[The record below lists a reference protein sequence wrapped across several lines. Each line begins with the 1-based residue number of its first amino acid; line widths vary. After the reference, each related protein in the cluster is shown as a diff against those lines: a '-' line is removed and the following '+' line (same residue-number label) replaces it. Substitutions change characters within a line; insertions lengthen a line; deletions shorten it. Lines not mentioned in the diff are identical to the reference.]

1 MARKKQNLY
10 FVTGRHAVL
19 FFIFAIG
26 GSVLLAFTKNI
37 NLPGELIVACSFG
50 VMLTYA
56 FFILI
61 VPATRLRLDVAA
73 DNMYYLG
80 FLYTLSSLA
89 VAIYVDEASKVLAN
103 FGVAI
108 TCTIIGIAFRV
119 ALNQLRVDP
128 YDVEAASR
136 VELSSATRR
145 VSKELDQSIKE
156 LTKFR
161 TMSMQVMAEGYE
173 EVQKNVDGAGKGMFA
188 SLKDTSDKNSEILVK
203 MAEQS
208 ISAQEKLFETITLF
222 KESNNEIVL
231 ANKSMLKQISKTSA
245 ALQDLAEKYTDTNDI
260 EERMFHEIKTGM
272 NSLQKEILDENQKNS
287 NEVKSGMS
295 ELHSNILDE
304 NLKSSNYVKTEMN
317 ALQSKIIDGNNKS
330 LNELKANMS
339 EIHSKVID
347 ENNKRMNELYA
358 KRDKLLDKLDNEEPA
373 KREEEGLF
381 SRLTRRNS

>member
-1 MARKKQNLY
+1 
-10 FVTGRHAVL
+10 
-19 FFIFAIG
+19 
-26 GSVLLAFTKNI
+26 
-37 NLPGELIVACSFG
+37 
-50 VMLTYA
+50 MLTYA

-173 EVQKNVDGAGKGMFA
+173 EVQKNVDGAGKDMFA
-188 SLKDTSDKNSEILVK
+188 SLKETSDKNSEILMG

-208 ISAQEKLFETITLF
+208 NTALKGFSDAIQSF
-222 KESNNEIVL
+222 KNSNDEIVS
-231 ANKSMLKQISKTSA
+231 ANMQMLNQISKTSE
-245 ALQDLAEKYTDTNDI
+245 ALQDLAEKYSNTNSIENKVI
-260 EERMFHEIKTGM
+260 EEVKTGM
-272 NSLQKEILDENQKNS
+272 NELRSKISDESSKSAMEVRNGMKELQTEVLHENRKSSKALDEVLEKHSVQTEKVLS
-287 NEVKSGMS
+287 NLTKKTAKKEKEERS
-295 ELHSNILDE
+295 ERRSRFIP
-304 NLKSSNYVKTEMN
+304 
-317 ALQSKIIDGNNKS
+317 
-330 LNELKANMS
+330 
-339 EIHSKVID
+339 
-347 ENNKRMNELYA
+347 R
-358 KRDKLLDKLDNEEPA
+358 LL
-373 KREEEGLF
+373 
-381 SRLTRRNS
+381 RRRS

>member
-26 GSVLLAFTKNI
+26 GSVLLYFTKSMS
-37 NLPGELIVACSFG
+37 LPGEIIVACSFG

-56 FFILI
+56 FFILF

-128 YDVEAASR
+128 FDVEAASR
-136 VELSSATRR
+136 VELSNATRR

-173 EVQKNVDGAGKGMFA
+173 EVQNNVDGAGKDMFA
-188 SLKDTSDKNSEILVK
+188 SLKETSDKNSEILMG

-208 ISAQEKLFETITLF
+208 NTALKGFSDAIQSF
-222 KESNNEIVL
+222 KNSNDEIVS
-231 ANKSMLKQISKTSA
+231 ANMQMLNQISKTSE
-245 ALQDLAEKYTDTNDI
+245 ALQDLAEKYSNTNSIENKVI
-260 EERMFHEIKTGM
+260 EEVKTGM
-272 NSLQKEILDENQKNS
+272 NELRSKISDESNKSAMEVRNGMKELQTEVLHENRKSSKALDEVLEKHSAQTEKVLNNLTKKTAKK
-287 NEVKSGMS
+287 EKEERS
-295 ELHSNILDE
+295 ERRSRFLP
-304 NLKSSNYVKTEMN
+304 
-317 ALQSKIIDGNNKS
+317 
-330 LNELKANMS
+330 
-339 EIHSKVID
+339 
-347 ENNKRMNELYA
+347 R
-358 KRDKLLDKLDNEEPA
+358 LL
-373 KREEEGLF
+373 
-381 SRLTRRNS
+381 RRRS

>member
-26 GSVLLAFTKNI
+26 GSVLLYFTKSMS
-37 NLPGELIVACSFG
+37 LPGEIIVACSFG

-56 FFILI
+56 FFILF

-136 VELSSATRR
+136 VELSNATRR

-173 EVQKNVDGAGKGMFA
+173 EVQNNVDGAGKDMFA
-188 SLKDTSDKNSEILVK
+188 SLKETSDKNSEILMG

-208 ISAQEKLFETITLF
+208 NTALKGFSDAIQSF
-222 KESNNEIVL
+222 KNSNDEIVS
-231 ANKSMLKQISKTSA
+231 ANMQMLNQISKTSE
-245 ALQDLAEKYTDTNDI
+245 ALQDLAEKYSNTNSIENKVI
-260 EERMFHEIKTGM
+260 EEVKTGM
-272 NSLQKEILDENQKNS
+272 NELRSKISDESNKSAMEVRNGMKELQTEVLHENRKSSKALDEVLEKHSAQTEKVLNNLTKKTAKK
-287 NEVKSGMS
+287 EKEERS
-295 ELHSNILDE
+295 ERRSRFLP
-304 NLKSSNYVKTEMN
+304 
-317 ALQSKIIDGNNKS
+317 
-330 LNELKANMS
+330 
-339 EIHSKVID
+339 
-347 ENNKRMNELYA
+347 R
-358 KRDKLLDKLDNEEPA
+358 LL
-373 KREEEGLF
+373 
-381 SRLTRRNS
+381 RRRS

>member
-161 TMSMQVMAEGYE
+161 TMTMQVMAESYE
-173 EVQKNVDGAGKGMFA
+173 EVQKNVDGAGKDMFA
-188 SLKDTSDKNSEILVK
+188 SLKETSDKNSEILMG

-208 ISAQEKLFETITLF
+208 NTALKGFSDAIQSF
-222 KESNNEIVL
+222 KNSNDEIVS
-231 ANKSMLKQISKTSA
+231 ANMQMLNQISKTSE
-245 ALQDLAEKYTDTNDI
+245 ALQDLAEKYSNTNSIENKVI
-260 EERMFHEIKTGM
+260 EEVKTGM
-272 NSLQKEILDENQKNS
+272 NELRSKISDESSKSAMEVRNGMKELQTEVLHENRKSSKALDEVLEKHSAQTEKVLNNLTKKTAKK
-287 NEVKSGMS
+287 EKEERS
-295 ELHSNILDE
+295 ERRSRFLP
-304 NLKSSNYVKTEMN
+304 
-317 ALQSKIIDGNNKS
+317 
-330 LNELKANMS
+330 
-339 EIHSKVID
+339 
-347 ENNKRMNELYA
+347 R
-358 KRDKLLDKLDNEEPA
+358 LL
-373 KREEEGLF
+373 
-381 SRLTRRNS
+381 RRRS

>member
-1 MARKKQNLY
+1 M
-10 FVTGRHAVL
+10 TGRHAVL

-26 GSVLLAFTKNI
+26 GSVLLYFTKSMS
-37 NLPGELIVACSFG
+37 LPGEIIVACSFG

-56 FFILI
+56 FFILF

-173 EVQKNVDGAGKGMFA
+173 EVQKNVDGAGKDMFA
-188 SLKDTSDKNSEILVK
+188 SLKETSDKNSEILMG

-208 ISAQEKLFETITLF
+208 NTALKGFSDAIQSF
-222 KESNNEIVL
+222 KNSNDEIVS
-231 ANKSMLKQISKTSA
+231 ANMQMLNQISKTSE
-245 ALQDLAEKYTDTNDI
+245 ALQDLAEKYSNTNSIENKVI
-260 EERMFHEIKTGM
+260 EEVKTGM
-272 NSLQKEILDENQKNS
+272 NELRSKISDESNKSAMEVRNGMKELQTEVLHENRKSSKALDEVLEKHSAQTEKVLNNLTKKTAKK
-287 NEVKSGMS
+287 EKEERS
-295 ELHSNILDE
+295 ERRSRFLP
-304 NLKSSNYVKTEMN
+304 
-317 ALQSKIIDGNNKS
+317 
-330 LNELKANMS
+330 
-339 EIHSKVID
+339 
-347 ENNKRMNELYA
+347 R
-358 KRDKLLDKLDNEEPA
+358 LL
-373 KREEEGLF
+373 
-381 SRLTRRNS
+381 RRRS

>member
-26 GSVLLAFTKNI
+26 GSVLLYFTKSMS
-37 NLPGELIVACSFG
+37 LPGEIIVACSFG

-56 FFILI
+56 FFILF

-136 VELSSATRR
+136 VELSNATRR

-173 EVQKNVDGAGKGMFA
+173 EVQNNVDGAGKDMFA
-188 SLKDTSDKNSEILVK
+188 SLKETSDKNSEILMG

-208 ISAQEKLFETITLF
+208 NTALKGFSDAIQSF
-222 KESNNEIVL
+222 KNSNDEIVS
-231 ANKSMLKQISKTSA
+231 ANMQMLNQISKTSE
-245 ALQDLAEKYTDTNDI
+245 ALQDLAEKYSNTNSIENKVI
-260 EERMFHEIKTGM
+260 EEVKTGM
-272 NSLQKEILDENQKNS
+272 NELRSKISDESSKSAMEVRNGMKELQTEVLHENRKSSKALDEVLEKHSAQTEKVLNNLTKKTAKK
-287 NEVKSGMS
+287 EKEERS
-295 ELHSNILDE
+295 ERRSRFLP
-304 NLKSSNYVKTEMN
+304 
-317 ALQSKIIDGNNKS
+317 
-330 LNELKANMS
+330 
-339 EIHSKVID
+339 
-347 ENNKRMNELYA
+347 R
-358 KRDKLLDKLDNEEPA
+358 LL
-373 KREEEGLF
+373 
-381 SRLTRRNS
+381 RRRS

>member
-26 GSVLLAFTKNI
+26 GSVLLYFTKSMS
-37 NLPGELIVACSFG
+37 LPGEIIVACSFG

-56 FFILI
+56 FFILF

-136 VELSSATRR
+136 VELSNATRR

-173 EVQKNVDGAGKGMFA
+173 EVQKNVDGAGKDMFA
-188 SLKDTSDKNSEILVK
+188 SLKETSDKNSEILMG

-208 ISAQEKLFETITLF
+208 NTALKGFSDAIQSF
-222 KESNNEIVL
+222 KNSNDEIVS
-231 ANKSMLKQISKTSA
+231 ANMQMLNQISKTSE
-245 ALQDLAEKYTDTNDI
+245 ALQDLAEKYSNTNSIENKVI
-260 EERMFHEIKTGM
+260 EEVKTGM
-272 NSLQKEILDENQKNS
+272 NELRSKISDESSKSAMEVRNGMKELQTEVLHENRKSSKALDEVLEKHSAQTEKVLNNLTKKTAKK
-287 NEVKSGMS
+287 EKEERS
-295 ELHSNILDE
+295 ERRSRFLP
-304 NLKSSNYVKTEMN
+304 
-317 ALQSKIIDGNNKS
+317 
-330 LNELKANMS
+330 
-339 EIHSKVID
+339 
-347 ENNKRMNELYA
+347 R
-358 KRDKLLDKLDNEEPA
+358 LL
-373 KREEEGLF
+373 
-381 SRLTRRNS
+381 RRRS

>member
-26 GSVLLAFTKNI
+26 GSVLLYFTKSMS
-37 NLPGELIVACSFG
+37 LPGEIIVACSFG

-56 FFILI
+56 FFILF

-136 VELSSATRR
+136 VELSNATRR

-173 EVQKNVDGAGKGMFA
+173 EVQKNVDGAGKDMFA
-188 SLKDTSDKNSEILVK
+188 SLKETSDKNSEILMG

-208 ISAQEKLFETITLF
+208 NTALKGFSDAIQSF
-222 KESNNEIVL
+222 KNSNDEIVS
-231 ANKSMLKQISKTSA
+231 ANMQMLNQISKTSE
-245 ALQDLAEKYTDTNDI
+245 ALQDLAEKYSNTNSIENKVI
-260 EERMFHEIKTGM
+260 EEVKTGM
-272 NSLQKEILDENQKNS
+272 NELRSKISDESSKSAMEVRNGMKELQTEVLHENRKSSKALDEVLEKHSVQTEKVLS
-287 NEVKSGMS
+287 NLTKKTAKKEKEERS
-295 ELHSNILDE
+295 ERRSRFIP
-304 NLKSSNYVKTEMN
+304 
-317 ALQSKIIDGNNKS
+317 
-330 LNELKANMS
+330 
-339 EIHSKVID
+339 
-347 ENNKRMNELYA
+347 R
-358 KRDKLLDKLDNEEPA
+358 LL
-373 KREEEGLF
+373 
-381 SRLTRRNS
+381 RRRS

>member
-10 FVTGRHAVL
+10 FVTSRHAVL

-26 GSVLLAFTKNI
+26 GSVLLYFTKSFS
-37 NLPGELIVACSFG
+37 LPGEIIVACSFG

-89 VAIYVDEASKVLAN
+89 VAIYLEEPSKVLAN

-173 EVQKNVDGAGKGMFA
+173 EVQKNVDGAGKDMFA
-188 SLKDTSDKNSEILVK
+188 SLKETSDKNSEILMG

-208 ISAQEKLFETITLF
+208 NTALKGFSDAIQSF
-222 KESNNEIVL
+222 KNSNDEIVS
-231 ANKSMLKQISKTSA
+231 ANMQMLNQISKTSE
-245 ALQDLAEKYTDTNDI
+245 ALEDLAEKYSNTNSIENKVI
-260 EERMFHEIKTGM
+260 EEVKTGM
-272 NSLQKEILDENQKNS
+272 NELRSKISDESSKSTMEVRNGMKELQTEVLHENRKSSKVLDEVLEKHSAQTEKVLKNLTKKTAKK
-287 NEVKSGMS
+287 EKEERS
-295 ELHSNILDE
+295 ERRSRFLP
-304 NLKSSNYVKTEMN
+304 
-317 ALQSKIIDGNNKS
+317 
-330 LNELKANMS
+330 
-339 EIHSKVID
+339 
-347 ENNKRMNELYA
+347 R
-358 KRDKLLDKLDNEEPA
+358 LL
-373 KREEEGLF
+373 
-381 SRLTRRNS
+381 RRRS

>member
-128 YDVEAASR
+128 
-136 VELSSATRR
+136 
-145 VSKELDQSIKE
+145 
-156 LTKFR
+156 
-161 TMSMQVMAEGYE
+161 
-173 EVQKNVDGAGKGMFA
+173 
-188 SLKDTSDKNSEILVK
+188 
-203 MAEQS
+203 
-208 ISAQEKLFETITLF
+208 
-222 KESNNEIVL
+222 
-231 ANKSMLKQISKTSA
+231 
-245 ALQDLAEKYTDTNDI
+245 
-260 EERMFHEIKTGM
+260 
-272 NSLQKEILDENQKNS
+272 
-287 NEVKSGMS
+287 
-295 ELHSNILDE
+295 
-304 NLKSSNYVKTEMN
+304 
-317 ALQSKIIDGNNKS
+317 
-330 LNELKANMS
+330 
-339 EIHSKVID
+339 
-347 ENNKRMNELYA
+347 
-358 KRDKLLDKLDNEEPA
+358 
-373 KREEEGLF
+373 
-381 SRLTRRNS
+381 

>member
-26 GSVLLAFTKNI
+26 GSVLLYFTKSMS
-37 NLPGELIVACSFG
+37 LPGEIIVACSFG

-56 FFILI
+56 FFILF

-136 VELSSATRR
+136 VELSNATRR

-173 EVQKNVDGAGKGMFA
+173 EVQKNVDSAGKDMFA
-188 SLKDTSDKNSEILVK
+188 SLKETSDKNSEILMG

-208 ISAQEKLFETITLF
+208 NTALKGFSDAIQSF
-222 KESNNEIVL
+222 KNSNDEIVS
-231 ANKSMLKQISKTSA
+231 ANMQMLNQISKTSE
-245 ALQDLAEKYTDTNDI
+245 ALQDLAEKYSNTNSIENKVI
-260 EERMFHEIKTGM
+260 EEVKTGM
-272 NSLQKEILDENQKNS
+272 NELRSKISDESNKSAMEVRNGMKELQTEVLHENRKSSKALDEVLEKHSAQTEKVLNNLTKKTAKK
-287 NEVKSGMS
+287 EKEEIS
-295 ELHSNILDE
+295 ERRSRFLP
-304 NLKSSNYVKTEMN
+304 
-317 ALQSKIIDGNNKS
+317 
-330 LNELKANMS
+330 
-339 EIHSKVID
+339 
-347 ENNKRMNELYA
+347 R
-358 KRDKLLDKLDNEEPA
+358 LL
-373 KREEEGLF
+373 
-381 SRLTRRNS
+381 RRRS

>member
-173 EVQKNVDGAGKGMFA
+173 EVQKNVDGAGKDMFA
-188 SLKDTSDKNSEILVK
+188 SLKETSDKNSEILMG

-208 ISAQEKLFETITLF
+208 NTALKGFSDAIQSF
-222 KESNNEIVL
+222 KNSNDEIVS
-231 ANKSMLKQISKTSA
+231 ANMQMLNQISKTSE
-245 ALQDLAEKYTDTNDI
+245 ALQDLAEKYSNTNSIENKVI
-260 EERMFHEIKTGM
+260 EEVKTGM
-272 NSLQKEILDENQKNS
+272 NELRSKISDESSKSAMEVRNGMKELRTEVLHENRKSSKSLDEVLEK
-287 NEVKSGMS
+287 
-295 ELHSNILDE
+295 HSAQTEKVLN
-304 NLKSSNYVKTEMN
+304 NLTKKT
-317 ALQSKIIDGNNKS
+317 
-330 LNELKANMS
+330 
-339 EIHSKVID
+339 
-347 ENNKRMNELYA
+347 A
-358 KRDKLLDKLDNEEPA
+358 KKEKEERSVRRSRFLPRLL
-373 KREEEGLF
+373 
-381 SRLTRRNS
+381 RRRS

>member
-1 MARKKQNLY
+1 MARKKENLY

-26 GSVLLAFTKNI
+26 GSILLYFTKSMS
-37 NLPGELIVACSFG
+37 LPGEVIVACSFG

-136 VELSSATRR
+136 VELSSATKR
-145 VSKELDQSIKE
+145 VSKELDQTVKE

-173 EVQKNVDGAGKGMFA
+173 EVQKNVDGAGKNMFA
-188 SLKDTSDKNSEILVK
+188 SLKETSDKNSEILMG

-208 ISAQEKLFETITLF
+208 NTALQGFSDAIKSF
-222 KESNNEIVL
+222 KNSNDEIVS
-231 ANKSMLKQISKTSA
+231 ANMEMLNQIAKTST
-245 ALQDLAEKYTDTNDI
+245 ALQDLAEKYSNTNSI
-260 EERMFHEIKTGM
+260 E
-272 NSLQKEILDENQKNS
+272 N
-287 NEVKSGMS
+287 
-295 ELHSNILDE
+295 
-304 NLKSSNYVKTEMN
+304 
-317 ALQSKIIDGNNKS
+317 
-330 LNELKANMS
+330 
-339 EIHSKVID
+339 KVID
-347 ENNKRMNELYA
+347 EVKIGMNEFRSKMFDESSKSITVVRNGMKELQTTILEENKKSSKTLDDVLKVHSA
-358 KRDKLLDKLDNEEPA
+358 KTEKVLNNLTKKTTKKEKEEKS
-373 KREEEGLF
+373 KRNRFTLPFRYFDQNHE
-381 SRLTRRNS
+381 

>member
-37 NLPGELIVACSFG
+37 NLPGEIIVACSFG

-161 TMSMQVMAEGYE
+161 TMSMQVMA
-173 EVQKNVDGAGKGMFA
+173 
-188 SLKDTSDKNSEILVK
+188 
-203 MAEQS
+203 
-208 ISAQEKLFETITLF
+208 
-222 KESNNEIVL
+222 
-231 ANKSMLKQISKTSA
+231 
-245 ALQDLAEKYTDTNDI
+245 
-260 EERMFHEIKTGM
+260 
-272 NSLQKEILDENQKNS
+272 
-287 NEVKSGMS
+287 
-295 ELHSNILDE
+295 
-304 NLKSSNYVKTEMN
+304 
-317 ALQSKIIDGNNKS
+317 
-330 LNELKANMS
+330 
-339 EIHSKVID
+339 
-347 ENNKRMNELYA
+347 
-358 KRDKLLDKLDNEEPA
+358 
-373 KREEEGLF
+373 
-381 SRLTRRNS
+381 

>member
-1 MARKKQNLY
+1 MFFWCHAHVCFLS
-10 FVTGRHAVL
+10 FV
-19 FFIFAIG
+19 
-26 GSVLLAFTKNI
+26 
-37 NLPGELIVACSFG
+37 
-50 VMLTYA
+50 
-56 FFILI
+56 I

-173 EVQKNVDGAGKGMFA
+173 EVQKNVDGAGKDMFA
-188 SLKDTSDKNSEILVK
+188 SLKETSDKNSEILMG

-208 ISAQEKLFETITLF
+208 NTALKGFSDAIQSF
-222 KESNNEIVL
+222 KNSNDEIVS
-231 ANKSMLKQISKTSA
+231 ANMQMLNQISKTSE
-245 ALQDLAEKYTDTNDI
+245 ALQDLAEKYSNTNSIENKVI
-260 EERMFHEIKTGM
+260 EEVKTGM
-272 NSLQKEILDENQKNS
+272 NELRSKISDESSKSAMEVRNGMKELQTEVLHENRKSSKALDEVLEKHSAQTEKVLNNLTKKTAKK
-287 NEVKSGMS
+287 EKEERS
-295 ELHSNILDE
+295 ERRSRFLP
-304 NLKSSNYVKTEMN
+304 
-317 ALQSKIIDGNNKS
+317 
-330 LNELKANMS
+330 
-339 EIHSKVID
+339 
-347 ENNKRMNELYA
+347 R
-358 KRDKLLDKLDNEEPA
+358 LL
-373 KREEEGLF
+373 
-381 SRLTRRNS
+381 RRRS

>member
-19 FFIFAIG
+19 FFIFAIV
-26 GSVLLAFTKNI
+26 GSVLLYFTKSMS
-37 NLPGELIVACSFG
+37 LPGEIIVACSFG

-56 FFILI
+56 FFILF

-136 VELSSATRR
+136 VELSNATRR

-173 EVQKNVDGAGKGMFA
+173 EVQNNVDGAGKDMFA
-188 SLKDTSDKNSEILVK
+188 SLKETSDKNSEILMG

-208 ISAQEKLFETITLF
+208 NTALKGFSDAIQSF
-222 KESNNEIVL
+222 KNSNDEIVS
-231 ANKSMLKQISKTSA
+231 ANMQMLNQISKTSE
-245 ALQDLAEKYTDTNDI
+245 ALQDLAEKYSNTNSIENKVI
-260 EERMFHEIKTGM
+260 EEVKTGM
-272 NSLQKEILDENQKNS
+272 NELRSKISDESNKSAMEVRNGMKELQTEVLHENRKSSKALDEVLEKHSAQTEKVLNNLTKKTAKK
-287 NEVKSGMS
+287 EKEERS
-295 ELHSNILDE
+295 ERRSRFLP
-304 NLKSSNYVKTEMN
+304 
-317 ALQSKIIDGNNKS
+317 
-330 LNELKANMS
+330 
-339 EIHSKVID
+339 
-347 ENNKRMNELYA
+347 R
-358 KRDKLLDKLDNEEPA
+358 LL
-373 KREEEGLF
+373 
-381 SRLTRRNS
+381 RRRS

>member
-26 GSVLLAFTKNI
+26 GSVLLYFTKSMS
-37 NLPGELIVACSFG
+37 LPGEIIVACSFG

-56 FFILI
+56 FFILF

-136 VELSSATRR
+136 VELSNATRR

-173 EVQKNVDGAGKGMFA
+173 EVQKNVDGAGKDMFA
-188 SLKDTSDKNSEILVK
+188 SLKETSDKNSEILMG

-208 ISAQEKLFETITLF
+208 NTALKGFSDAIQSF
-222 KESNNEIVL
+222 KNSNDEIVS
-231 ANKSMLKQISKTSA
+231 ANMQMLNQISKTSE
-245 ALQDLAEKYTDTNDI
+245 ALQDLAEKYSNTNSIENKVI
-260 EERMFHEIKTGM
+260 EEVKTGM
-272 NSLQKEILDENQKNS
+272 NELRSKISDESNKSAMEVRNGMKELQTEVLHENRKSSKALDEVLEKHSAQTEKVLNNLTKKTAKK
-287 NEVKSGMS
+287 EKEERS
-295 ELHSNILDE
+295 ERRSRFLP
-304 NLKSSNYVKTEMN
+304 
-317 ALQSKIIDGNNKS
+317 
-330 LNELKANMS
+330 
-339 EIHSKVID
+339 
-347 ENNKRMNELYA
+347 R
-358 KRDKLLDKLDNEEPA
+358 LL
-373 KREEEGLF
+373 
-381 SRLTRRNS
+381 RRRS

>member
-26 GSVLLAFTKNI
+26 GSVLLYFTKSMS
-37 NLPGELIVACSFG
+37 LPGEIIVACSFG

-56 FFILI
+56 FFILF

-128 YDVEAASR
+128 FDVEAASR
-136 VELSSATRR
+136 VELSNATRR

-173 EVQKNVDGAGKGMFA
+173 EVQKNVDGAGKDMFA
-188 SLKDTSDKNSEILVK
+188 SLKETSDKNSEILMG

-208 ISAQEKLFETITLF
+208 NTALKGFSDAIQSF
-222 KESNNEIVL
+222 KNSNDEIVS
-231 ANKSMLKQISKTSA
+231 ANMQMLNQISKTSE
-245 ALQDLAEKYTDTNDI
+245 ALQDLAEKYSNTNSIENKVI
-260 EERMFHEIKTGM
+260 EEVKTGM
-272 NSLQKEILDENQKNS
+272 NELRSKISDESNKSAMEVRNGMKELQTEVLHENRKSSKALDEVLEKHSAQTEKVLNNLTKKTAKK
-287 NEVKSGMS
+287 EKEERS
-295 ELHSNILDE
+295 ERRSRFLP
-304 NLKSSNYVKTEMN
+304 
-317 ALQSKIIDGNNKS
+317 
-330 LNELKANMS
+330 
-339 EIHSKVID
+339 
-347 ENNKRMNELYA
+347 R
-358 KRDKLLDKLDNEEPA
+358 LL
-373 KREEEGLF
+373 
-381 SRLTRRNS
+381 RRRS

>member
-26 GSVLLAFTKNI
+26 GSVLLYFTKSFS
-37 NLPGELIVACSFG
+37 LPGEIIVACSFG

-89 VAIYVDEASKVLAN
+89 VAIYLEELSKVLAN

-173 EVQKNVDGAGKGMFA
+173 EVQKNVDGAGKDMFA
-188 SLKDTSDKNSEILVK
+188 SLKETSDKNSEILMG

-208 ISAQEKLFETITLF
+208 NTALKGFSDAIQSF
-222 KESNNEIVL
+222 KNSNDEIVS
-231 ANKSMLKQISKTSA
+231 ANMQMLNQISKTSE
-245 ALQDLAEKYTDTNDI
+245 ALQDLAEKYSNTNSIENKVI
-260 EERMFHEIKTGM
+260 EEVKTGM
-272 NSLQKEILDENQKNS
+272 NELRSKISDESSKSAMEVRNGMKELQTEVLHENRKSSKALDEVLEKHSVQTEKVLNNLTKKTAKK
-287 NEVKSGMS
+287 EKEERS
-295 ELHSNILDE
+295 ERRSRFLP
-304 NLKSSNYVKTEMN
+304 
-317 ALQSKIIDGNNKS
+317 
-330 LNELKANMS
+330 
-339 EIHSKVID
+339 
-347 ENNKRMNELYA
+347 R
-358 KRDKLLDKLDNEEPA
+358 LL
-373 KREEEGLF
+373 
-381 SRLTRRNS
+381 RRRS

>member
-26 GSVLLAFTKNI
+26 GSVLLYFTKSMS
-37 NLPGELIVACSFG
+37 LPGEIIVACSFG

-56 FFILI
+56 FFILF

-173 EVQKNVDGAGKGMFA
+173 EVQKNVDGAGKDMFA
-188 SLKDTSDKNSEILVK
+188 SLKETSDKNSEILMG

-208 ISAQEKLFETITLF
+208 NTALKGFSDAIQSF
-222 KESNNEIVL
+222 KNSNDEIVS
-231 ANKSMLKQISKTSA
+231 ANMQMLNQISKTSE
-245 ALQDLAEKYTDTNDI
+245 ALQDLAEKYSNTNSIENKVI
-260 EERMFHEIKTGM
+260 EEVKTGM
-272 NSLQKEILDENQKNS
+272 NELRSKISDESNKSAMEVRNGMKELQTEVLHENRKSSKALDEVLEKHSAQTEKVLNNLTKKTAKK
-287 NEVKSGMS
+287 EKEERS
-295 ELHSNILDE
+295 ERRSRFLP
-304 NLKSSNYVKTEMN
+304 
-317 ALQSKIIDGNNKS
+317 
-330 LNELKANMS
+330 
-339 EIHSKVID
+339 
-347 ENNKRMNELYA
+347 R
-358 KRDKLLDKLDNEEPA
+358 LL
-373 KREEEGLF
+373 
-381 SRLTRRNS
+381 RRRS

>member
-26 GSVLLAFTKNI
+26 GSVLLYFTKSMS
-37 NLPGELIVACSFG
+37 LPGEIIVACSFG

-56 FFILI
+56 FFILF

-136 VELSSATRR
+136 VELSNATRR

-173 EVQKNVDGAGKGMFA
+173 EVQKNVDGAGKDMFA
-188 SLKDTSDKNSEILVK
+188 SLKETSDKNSEILMG

-208 ISAQEKLFETITLF
+208 NTALKGFSDAIQSF
-222 KESNNEIVL
+222 KNSNDEIVS
-231 ANKSMLKQISKTSA
+231 ANMQMLNQISKTSE
-245 ALQDLAEKYTDTNDI
+245 ALQDLAEKYSNTNSIENKVI
-260 EERMFHEIKTGM
+260 EEVKTGM
-272 NSLQKEILDENQKNS
+272 NELRSKISDESSKSAMEVRSGMKELQTEVLHENRKSSKALDEVLEKHSAQTEKVLNNLTKKTAKK
-287 NEVKSGMS
+287 EKEERS
-295 ELHSNILDE
+295 ERRSRFIP
-304 NLKSSNYVKTEMN
+304 
-317 ALQSKIIDGNNKS
+317 
-330 LNELKANMS
+330 
-339 EIHSKVID
+339 
-347 ENNKRMNELYA
+347 R
-358 KRDKLLDKLDNEEPA
+358 LL
-373 KREEEGLF
+373 
-381 SRLTRRNS
+381 RRRS